1 MGPHSLPVGVVKTGP
16 GSLRRVDDTPPIPPS
31 PTASGDDPS
40 SGDIVITPGRT
51 GIPSRGAVAL
61 AFLGVVVAG
70 VLGGM
75 IGYGLA
81 DIMCTDDCGP
91 MLAVGTIVGAALAA
105 AGVGV
110 VAVLVMRAM
119 VEWKRTPPP
128 DEMPGNTGSTPT
140 AATGHDGPEGHG
152 GADA

>member
-1 MGPHSLPVGVVKTGP
+1 MGACKTGA
-16 GSLRRVDDTPPIPPS
+16 GSLRDVTERPDIAPGDTPE
-31 PTASGDDPS
+31 DDEVVFPV
-40 SGDIVITPGRT
+40 GRPGVP
-51 GIPSRGAVAL
+51 GRGAVAL

-81 DIMCTDDCGP
+81 DIMCDDDCGP

-110 VAVLVMRAM
+110 VAVLGLRAM

-128 DEMPGNTGSTPT
+128 DAERVGPVEEQVEAPGDDSRGEVS
-140 AATGHDGPEGHG
+140 DGHG
-152 GADA
+152 G